1 MTQDKAYFF
10 CGVGG
15 SGMLPLALI
24 MRAGGARVAGSDRSL
39 DQGRSGPKFDFLRAQ
54 GVSLYPQDGGGI
66 TGPDQILVA
75 SGAVEESVPD
85 VQAARRVGA
94 AIISRAELLAQL
106 FNAAPLSVGVAGTS
120 GKSTTT
126 GMIAWILHRRG
137 RAPTVMNG
145 AEMKNFISA
154 ETPFAGALVGA
165 GELFVSEVD
174 ESDGSIARYSP
185 HIAVV
190 NNIALDHKSMDEL
203 RSLFAEFVGKA
214 EVSILNLDN
223 AETAALAATLPP
235 SKLRTYSL
243 TNASADL
250 IASDIVEAPGSVAFE
265 VAARASSER
274 VGVRLN
280 VPGRHNV
287 SNALAAL
294 SATVACGVPL
304 ADAAAALGEFSGIR
318 RRLEVVGT
326 ANGVTV
332 IDDFAHN
339 PDKIA
344 ATLDTLHAFPGRL
357 LVMFQPHGFGPLR
370 LMKDALVDGF
380 AAKLAADDV
389 LVMPAPVYYGGTVDR
404 SVTSSDITQAVDA
417 RGRAACALP
426 DRAACG
432 DKLIDLARPGDRI
445 VIMGARDDTLSQF
458 AAELVE
464 RLRG

>member
-1 MTQDKAYFF
+1 
-10 CGVGG
+10 
-15 SGMLPLALI
+15 
-24 MRAGGARVAGSDRSL
+24 
-39 DQGRSGPKFDFLRAQ
+39 
-54 GVSLYPQDGGGI
+54 
-66 TGPDQILVA
+66 
-75 SGAVEESVPD
+75 
-85 VQAARRVGA
+85 
-94 AIISRAELLAQL
+94 
-106 FNAAPLSVGVAGTS
+106 
-120 GKSTTT
+120 
-126 GMIAWILHRRG
+126 
-137 RAPTVMNG
+137 
-145 AEMKNFISA
+145 
-154 ETPFAGALVGA
+154 
-165 GELFVSEVD
+165 
-174 ESDGSIARYSP
+174 
-185 HIAVV
+185 
-190 NNIALDHKSMDEL
+190 MDEL

-223 AETAALAATLPP
+223 AETAALAAKLPP

-250 IASDIVEAPGSVAFE
+250 IAGDILEAPGSVAFD
-265 VAARASSER
+265 VAARAAGQR
-274 VGVRLN
+274 ARVRLN

-294 SATVACGVPL
+294 SASVACGVPL
-304 ADAAAALGEFSGIR
+304 AAAAAALGEFSGIR

-370 LMKDALVDGF
+370 LMKDAFVDCF
-380 AAKLAADDV
+380 AAKLAVDDV

-417 RGRAACALP
+417 RGRAAWALP

-432 DKLIDLARPGDRI
+432 DKLIDLARTGDRI